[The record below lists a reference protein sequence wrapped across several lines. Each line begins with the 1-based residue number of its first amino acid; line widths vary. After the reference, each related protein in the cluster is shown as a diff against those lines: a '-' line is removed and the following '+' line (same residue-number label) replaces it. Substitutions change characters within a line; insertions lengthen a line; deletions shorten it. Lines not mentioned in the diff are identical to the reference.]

1 MGDDF
6 ELLRILIFAAIAAF
20 LVLRLRSVL
29 GRRTGEEQERRTPF
43 SGPSSERSDRE
54 AADQRRGE
62 RHDNVVSMP
71 ERNRRDE
78 SADADEVPDAE
89 VPGAEEAGDD
99 GRRSLAAGLNQ
110 VRAAD
115 PSFDAG
121 QFAHGARLAFAMIVE
136 AYAKGDT
143 GTLRPLLSDDLYDA
157 FSAAIRERLNQ
168 GESLETRV
176 LRMKSA
182 DILEA
187 RMEGRT
193 ALVTVKFVTDQ
204 TNVTRGRDGEIVDG
218 DPDEPSEVVDIWT
231 FARNTRASDP
241 NWLLVETRTPN

>member
-54 AADQRRGE
+54 AADQRHGD

-71 ERNRRDE
+71 DRNRRDE
-78 SADADEVPDAE
+78 GVDAGEAAPDDA
-89 VPGAEEAGDD
+89 AGDE
-99 GRRSLAAGLNQ
+99 GRQSLAIGLSQ
-110 VRAAD
+110 IRTAD

-121 QFAHGARLAFAMIVE
+121 QFAHGARRAFAMIVE

-143 GTLRPLLSDDLYDA
+143 GSLRPLLSDDLYDA
-157 FSAAIRERLNQ
+157 FSSAIRERLNS
-168 GESLETRV
+168 GESLDTRV

-182 DILEA
+182 DVLEA

-204 TNVTRGRDGEIVDG
+204 TNVTRGRDGEIVEG
-218 DPDEPSEVVDIWT
+218 DPDEPSEVIDIWT
-231 FARNTRASDP
+231 FARNTRSSDP